1 MPTDPCF
8 MTIAEA
14 APLIRDKKLSPVE
27 LAEIFLARIKQ
38 LDGRLN
44 SFILVLAETALAEAR
59 RAESEIAAGGYKGPL
74 HGIPIGLK
82 DIYNTAGVATTGHSA
97 LFKNHVPAEDATT
110 VRKLRDAGAIIL
122 GKLSTHEFATGGPSF
137 DLPWPPARNP
147 WDLDR
152 MPGGSSSGSGA
163 AVAAGLCMGA
173 MGTDTGGS
181 IRFPAAMCGIAGHK
195 PTYGLVSRRGILPL
209 SFSLDHGGP
218 MCWTAEDCALM
229 MAALAGHDPGDP
241 GSADVPVP
249 DFGIVAGAGL
259 AGLRIGV
266 VRHFFETD
274 APADAEM
281 AAALDAALPVFRDLG
296 ATVEDVTLE
305 PLGTFSDVCNLI
317 SRSESYAIHERYLT
331 TTPELYGELGR
342 RRLSAGAMI
351 RASDYVNALRHR
363 ATLVAQVAEV
373 MKTVDVL
380 LTPGWQAPAA
390 RFDETGVINPPNY
403 TAPFN
408 VTGSPALTIGNG
420 LSRAGLPLSLQI
432 AGRPFEDPLVLKVG
446 AAFEAATGFRAMRPP
461 FATATPLAAA
471 AN

>member
-1 MPTDPCF
+1 
-8 MTIAEA
+8 MTTNLHFLTIVETAK
-14 APLIRDKKLSPVE
+14 LIREKQLSPIE
-27 LAEIFLARIKQ
+27 LTQAFLARIKT
-38 LDGRLN
+38 LDSHLN
-44 SFILVLAETALAEAR
+44 AYILVLEEQALADAS
-59 RAESEIAAGGYKGPL
+59 RAEAEIASGGWKGPL

-82 DIYNTAGVATTGHSA
+82 DIYNTAGIATTGHSA
-97 LFKNHVPAEDATT
+97 LFKNHIPAEDATT
-110 VRKLRDAGAIIL
+110 VRKLREAGAVIL

-147 WDLDR
+147 WNLDH

-163 AVAAGLCMGA
+163 AIAAGLCMGA
-173 MGTDTGGS
+173 LGTDTGGS

-229 MAALAGHDPGDP
+229 MGVLAGHDPADP

-249 DFGIVAGAGL
+249 DFSTPRAGDL
-259 AGLRIGV
+259 SGLRVGV
-266 VRHFFETD
+266 VRHFHETD
-274 APADAEM
+274 APADPEM
-281 AAALDAALPVFRDLG
+281 AAAFEAALPVLRDLG
-296 ATVEDVTLE
+296 ATMRDVTLA
-305 PLGTFSDVCNLI
+305 PLGVFSDVCNLI

-351 RASDYVNALRHR
+351 RASDYVNALRR
-363 ATLVAQVAEV
+363 RTLLVAQLAEV
-373 MKTVDVL
+373 MQTVDVL
-380 LTPGWQAPAA
+380 VTPGWTAPAP
-390 RFDETGVINPPNY
+390 RFDETGVVNPPNY

-420 LSRAGLPLSLQI
+420 LSKAGLPLSLQI
-432 AGRPFEDPLVLKVG
+432 VGRNFADALVLQVG
-446 AAFEAATGFRAMRPP
+446 AAFEKATDFRATRPA
-461 FATATPLAAA
+461 FATIPPIAAA

>member
-1 MPTDPCF
+1 
-8 MTIAEA
+8 
-14 APLIRDKKLSPVE
+14 
-27 LAEIFLARIKQ
+27 
-38 LDGRLN
+38 
-44 SFILVLAETALAEAR
+44 
-59 RAESEIAAGGYKGPL
+59 
-74 HGIPIGLK
+74 
-82 DIYNTAGVATTGHSA
+82 
-97 LFKNHVPAEDATT
+97 
-110 VRKLRDAGAIIL
+110 
-122 GKLSTHEFATGGPSF
+122 
-137 DLPWPPARNP
+137 
-147 WDLDR
+147 

-163 AVAAGLCMGA
+163 AVSAGLCMAA

-241 GSADVPVP
+241 GSADVSVP
-249 DFGIVAGAGL
+249 DFGVSAGAGL
-259 AGLRIGV
+259 AGVRIGV

-281 AAALDAALPVFRDLG
+281 AAAVDAALPVFRDLG
-296 ATVEDVTLE
+296 ATVQDVTLA
-305 PLGTFSDVCNLI
+305 PLGAFSDVCNLI

-363 ATLVAQVAEV
+363 AILVARVAEV

-390 RFDETGVINPPNY
+390 RFDETGVLNPPNY

-446 AAFEAATGFRAMRPP
+446 AAFEAATAFRTMRPP
-461 FATATPLAAA
+461 FATAAPLAAA